1 LFESL
6 LLTLLSGV
14 EVVETSLETPDLV
27 LERSEVPLSLAV
39 LLNL

>member
-14 EVVETSLETPDLV
+14 EVVETSLKTPDLV
-27 LERSEVPLSLAV
+27 FERSEVPFSLAV